1 MGYRKLIYEKLYMD
15 MKEAASLRMEEREQH
30 IIDRLLKKMDAS
42 PGFTGLSEAT
52 RAVCRLI
59 DDDGSNSKITAA
71 VLRDPALT
79 AKLLNLANS
88 GRYPRG
94 AGNVSTIDQ
103 VLALLGMNAV
113 KAIALSLAP
122 LSSLP
127 NKQQSN
133 QLHAEIIAA
142 IFTGNLAAEVTRT
155 YGSSYG
161 VQQAQIC
168 GLMQNVGRVMSIF
181 HSYEDI
187 ERSRKFQIE
196 KNLPENEAVK
206 QILGVSFEEIGAAI
220 ALHWTLPDM
229 LKSSLAPVAVD
240 LPPNEAVNNVMAWHQ
255 LCSLFCRR
263 VTNILFRLPEAAAR
277 AEIPGCIDFFQK
289 ALRLNEKEVSELIE
303 GSLRE
308 TDAALAEMAF
318 LASVEDARNLLRK
331 ASERSTDMLSA
342 EDSLVKKEK
351 GHSPIEKVKHL
362 MRLIHEHCSFDCTLI
377 CLQAGSGLAA
387 IAGVGRNAGLLTTK
401 FRSGGVHK
409 DIFQVIMEK
418 KKDTYIADVSS
429 PSYASLVPKWY
440 HEFVKAKSCV
450 VLPLV
455 SEGKVLGMIYGDY
468 LKQQDSAPSELTDG
482 IVQNWRT
489 ELTLTLKHGPKGSHS
504 A

>member
-1 MGYRKLIYEKLYMD
+1 MD
-15 MKEAASLRMEEREQH
+15 MKEAALLQMEEREQPA
-30 IIDRLLKKMDAS
+30 IDRLLKKMDAS
-42 PGFTGLSEAT
+42 PGFTGSSEVAQ
-52 RAVCRLI
+52 AVCRLI
-59 DDDGSNSKITAA
+59 DDDGSNSKIAAA

-88 GRYPRG
+88 DRYPRG

-103 VLALLGMNAV
+103 VLALLGMNTV
-113 KAIALSLAP
+113 KTVALSLAT

-133 QLHAEIIAA
+133 QLHAEIVAA
-142 IFTGNLAAEVTRT
+142 IFTGNFAAEVTRT
-155 YGSSYG
+155 YGASYG

-168 GLMQNVGRVMSIF
+168 GLMQNLGRVMSIF

-206 QILGVSFEEIGAAI
+206 QILGVSFEEMGAAI
-220 ALHWTLPDM
+220 ALHWALPDT
-229 LKSSLAPVAVD
+229 LKNSLVPVAVD
-240 LPPNEAVNNVMAWHQ
+240 LPPNEAVNNAMAWHQ

-263 VTNILFRLPEAAAR
+263 VTNVVFRLPENAGR
-277 AEIPGCIDFFQK
+277 TEIPSCVDFFQK
-289 ALRLNEKEVSELIE
+289 ALRLNGKEALELIE
-303 GSLRE
+303 GCLRE
-308 TDAALAEMAF
+308 TESALAAMNF
-318 LASVEDARNLLRK
+318 SGNVEDARNLLRK

-362 MRLIHEHCSFDCTLI
+362 MRLIHDHCSFDCTLI
-377 CLQAGSGLAA
+377 CLQSGSGLAA

-418 KKDTYIADVSS
+418 KKDTYIADVNA

-450 VLPLV
+450 ALPLV

-468 LKQQDSAPSELTDG
+468 LKQQDSAPSELADG
-482 IVQNWRT
+482 IIQEWRA
-489 ELTLTLKHGPKGSHS
+489 ELILTLKYGPKGSPN